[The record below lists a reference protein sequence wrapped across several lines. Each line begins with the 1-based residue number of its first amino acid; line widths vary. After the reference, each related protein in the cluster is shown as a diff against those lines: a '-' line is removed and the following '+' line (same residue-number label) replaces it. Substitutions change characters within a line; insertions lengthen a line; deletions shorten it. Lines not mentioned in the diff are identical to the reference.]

1 MYIKELQR
9 IGLGDKEAN
18 VYIAS
23 LELGPDTAQNI
34 AKKAGVGRPSTYVQ
48 IESLKKKGLMSQFEK
63 DGKTFF
69 VCESPDRLRSLTT
82 RLEDE
87 LIDRKSTIEKIVP
100 MLNDLSRISEDAT
113 TRVRLFDNEEA
124 LRGLHQEYLSANN
137 GEMLSISSVE
147 ISGSDIKSKVIYTNE
162 DAYKR
167 GSNNAT
173 KLTQAKLVNLKDG
186 GFSSTINIFDD
197 KVEILSYN
205 PKLVGIV
212 INNKQIVNSFKSLFS
227 ELWGSSLEDSK

>member
-1 MYIKELQR
+1 MYIKELQK

-82 RLEDE
+82 GLEDE

-100 MLNDLSRISEDAT
+100 MLNDLSRISEDAM

-124 LRGLHQEYLSANN
+124 LRGLHQDYLSANN

-147 ISGSDIKSKVIYTNE
+147 ISGSDTKSKIIYTNE
-162 DAYKR
+162 EAYKR

-173 KLTQAKLVNLKDG
+173 KLTQTKLANLKDG

-212 INNKQIVNSFKSLFS
+212 INNKQIANSFKSLFS